1 MYGPPH
7 LQRRSFLKL
16 GIGSAIVLAVAGGAL
31 SLLQPG
37 LEQGKLSSGAR
48 LVLRRTG
55 QAMLAGTLPSDA
67 AAQDAA
73 LEALLTRTDT
83 FISALPDAVQAE
95 LSQLLGL
102 LASAA
107 GRRGLMGLSGTWQ
120 EASVAEVTQAL
131 QSMRLSSITL
141 RQQAFQGLHDLACA
155 PYFSGQESWAVLGY
169 PGPRA
174 V

>member
-1 MYGPPH
+1 M
-7 LQRRSFLKL
+7 R
-16 GIGSAIVLAVAGGAL
+16 
-31 SLLQPG
+31 
-37 LEQGKLSSGAR
+37 
-48 LVLRRTG
+48 
-55 QAMLAGTLPSDA
+55 A
-67 AAQDAA
+67 AAQGRPPFPLLLAAGAVLLKAYSDESLLASAA
-73 LEALLTRTDT
+73 LTLK
-83 FISALPDAVQAE
+83 AE
-95 LSQLLGL
+95 GL

>member
-95 LSQLLGL
+95 LSQLLSL

-141 RQQAFQGLHDLACA
+141 RQQAFQGLHDLAYA